1 MCGEHS
7 RRDTVLQGERDIGV
21 RDTGQHSRAVQC
33 ESVHAHRHPSSPDDA
48 TYAVHAPIQLQP
60 SHLLTRHAHSRSVR
74 HSTRHHSTLLQY
86 GFGMRHPTLPYG
98 VTERVCLRQKAD
110 TTERI
115 HVVNIGSGEIK
126 CDVMKYLA

>member
-1 MCGEHS
+1 
-7 RRDTVLQGERDIGV
+7 
-21 RDTGQHSRAVQC
+21 
-33 ESVHAHRHPSSPDDA
+33 
-48 TYAVHAPIQLQP
+48 
-60 SHLLTRHAHSRSVR
+60 
-74 HSTRHHSTLLQY
+74 
-86 GFGMRHPTLPYG
+86 MRHPTLPYG